1 MRRLILAAL
10 TAMLLGGITS
20 VAFGHTSAP
29 TSLVVTGSTATS
41 VALDWKQDYAHD
53 YDGYYVRVDGGA
65 RVGYAS
71 SEGTVTGLSPGKSYQ
86 LCATI
91 DLDEP
96 DHPDESSAACIT
108 GTTKGSPPP
117 APTTA
122 PTPAPTAATNAS
134 PAPGFPRF
142 AWTKSSSAQAEFNKA
157 KSLGFSHAMVNP
169 DATQLARVA
178 TAGLRAVIWGGNY
191 DDACFWRWSDA
202 TFTQKVNA
210 MKQSPYIGLVDVM
223 FIADE
228 PHSAAS
234 GSCANSPA
242 DMRSRHA
249 LSKSLLPNVQT
260 MISENRSEDFAN
272 LARTTD
278 LFAAIKYPC
287 SVAKGCVLS
296 KVDETISAVNAAGIT
311 NWWAVVQSFKEPA
324 GGYYRAPNATELR
337 QLIDRWEAGGPDG
350 MAAYAWGD
358 ACCGDDIGLRD
369 LPELWPVWQG
379 ENTG

>member
-1 MRRLILAAL
+1 VRRFILVALAATSFASL
-10 TAMLLGGITS
+10 TS

-29 TSLVVTGSTATS
+29 TGLFVTGSTESS
-41 VALDWKQDYAHD
+41 VSLDWTQDYADD

-65 RVGYAS
+65 PVAYAS
-71 SEGTVTGLSPGKSYQ
+71 SKGTVSGLQPGTTHRF
-86 LCATI
+86 CVTI
-91 DLDEP
+91 NLDEAG
-96 DHPDESSAACIT
+96 HPEESSAACISA
-108 GTTKGSPPP
+108 TTQG
-117 APTTA
+117 
-122 PTPAPTAATNAS
+122 APTAD
-134 PAPGFPRF
+134 PAPAPDPAPDPAPATGFPHF
-142 AWTKSSSAQAEFNKA
+142 AWTKSSTMQAEFDKV

-169 DATQLARVA
+169 DPAQLARVA
-178 TAGLRAVIWGGNY
+178 AAGLRAVIWGGNY
-191 DDACFWRWSDA
+191 DDACFWRWSNA
-202 TFTQKVNA
+202 TFTQKVNE
-210 MKQSPYIGLVDVM
+210 MKTSPYIGLVDVM

-287 SVAKGCVLS
+287 SHAKGCVLS
-296 KVDETISAVNAAGIT
+296 KIDQTVAAVNAAGIT
-311 NWWAVVQSFKEPA
+311 NWWAVVQSFREPT

-337 QLIDRWEAGGPDG
+337 QLISRWEAGRPDG
-350 MAAYAWGD
+350 IASYAWGD
-358 ACCGDDIGLRD
+358 GCCGDDVGLRD
-369 LPELWPVWQG
+369 LPELWPVWQA
-379 ENTG
+379 ENAS